1 MTASESSRSPVI
13 VALDTHDPE
22 RALRLARELD
32 PALCRVKVGKELF
45 TAAGP
50 ELVRNLHSL
59 GHEVFLDLKFH
70 DIPHTVRQA
79 VAVAASLGVWM
90 LTVHASG
97 GRAMLEAAREG
108 AREGAA
114 RGDGREPLLV
124 AVTVLTSMDQ
134 QDLDVLGIQRSV
146 DEQVQR
152 LAALAQECSM
162 DGVVCSAAEV
172 ADLRSLLRKDF
183 LLVTPG
189 IRPRGDAMHDQKRVV
204 TPAEALRAGSSFL
217 VIGRPITRST
227 RPARRLVEICDDL

>member
-1 MTASESSRSPVI
+1 MTDSLRSPVI
-13 VALDTHDPE
+13 VALDTHDPDA
-22 RALRLARELD
+22 ALALAGKLD

-50 ELVRNLHSL
+50 ALLDALHEQ

-70 DIPHTVRQA
+70 DIPNTVQKA
-79 VAVAASLGVWM
+79 VAVAASQGVWM

-97 GRAMLEAAREG
+97 GRTMMEAAREG

-114 RGDGREPLLV
+114 RKGGREPLLV
-124 AVTVLTSMDQ
+124 AVTVLTSLDQ
-134 QDLDVLGIQRSV
+134 QDLDELGIQRSTA
-146 DEQVQR
+146 EQVQR
-152 LAALAQECSM
+152 LAALAQNSGM

-172 ADLRSLLRKDF
+172 AGLRELLRKDF

-189 IRPRGDAMHDQKRVV
+189 IRPEGDSHHDQKRVM
-204 TPAEALRAGSSFL
+204 TPAAALRAGSSHL

-227 RPARRLVEICDDL
+227 RPGERLAAICESL